1 MSSYNYYKKQL
12 LSRLSIV
19 IIITTPKEV
28 KRGGL
33 MRRKLLA
40 SALALVMAGSLIAC
54 GSGGGGETRA
64 ASEGESKET
73 TVAEKSESAGGE
85 KKHYKF
91 GYTCMD
97 GTNPFFVTIQ
107 DKIKELVE
115 ANGDELIV
123 TDPGNDV
130 TKQISQVEDMLSQK
144 LDGLFMNPV
153 DAQGIIPALDL
164 AKEAGVPMVGFDT
177 EVGDMSYLVSYTG
190 SDNYNAGKVVGEDL
204 VKKAPNGGK
213 IIVLDSPTMQSVVD
227 RTNGF
232 MDAIKDHGFEVVAQQ
247 DAKGN
252 LQIAMGIAEDLLQ
265 SNPDVVAIFGG
276 NDPTALGA
284 LAAANAA
291 GIKDCMIYGVDGS
304 PDIKSELASGESLIE
319 GSGAQSPVS
328 IAEQAVKIMY
338 DYVEGKQVD
347 ERYPVETFLITS
359 DNVAQYGT
367 DGWQ

>member
-1 MSSYNYYKKQL
+1 MKK
-12 LSRLSIV
+12 R
-19 IIITTPKEV
+19 
-28 KRGGL
+28 
-33 MRRKLLA
+33 LLA
-40 SALALVMAGSLIAC
+40 FGMALTMAAALTAC
-54 GSGGGGETRA
+54 GSQGGGGSSA
-64 ASEGESKET
+64 ADSSAAGASSAAGESAK
-73 TVAEKSESAGGE
+73 AGDASGG
-85 KKHYKF
+85 KHYKF

-107 DKIKELVE
+107 DKMKELIE
-115 ANGDELIV
+115 ARGDELVI

-130 TKQISQVEDMLSQK
+130 TKQISQVEDMLSQN

-153 DAQGIIPALDL
+153 DAQGIIPALDQ

-204 VKKAPNGGK
+204 VKKLPDGGK
-213 IIVLDSPTMQSVVD
+213 IIILDSPTMQSVVD

-232 MDAIKDHGFEVVAQQ
+232 MDAIKDHNFDVVAQQ

-252 LQIAMGIAEDLLQ
+252 LQVAMGIAEDLLQ
-265 SNPDVVAIFGG
+265 ANPDVVAIFGG

-291 GIKDCMIYGVDGS
+291 GIKDCKIYGVDGS
-304 PDIKSELASGESLIE
+304 PDIKKELASGDSLIE
-319 GSGAQSPVS
+319 GTGAQSPVS
-328 IAEQAVKIMY
+328 IAEKAVEIMY
-338 DYVEGKQVD
+338 DYMEGKQV
-347 ERYPVETFLITS
+347 EEKYPVETFLITGE
-359 DNVAQYGT
+359 NVKDYGT